1 MMQYLI
7 EVLVRVGQSGLC
19 SGFDGWHPY
28 KLDES
33 HRVWTLVK
41 WNPTRPAVLDPR
53 SQHRALVLVLDPRL
67 GRDGRTD
74 HIVR

>member
-33 HRVWTLVK
+33 HRVWTFVK
-41 WNPTRPAVLDPR
+41 WNPTRPVVCGDRGR
-53 SQHRALVLVLDPRL
+53 SNLSRMSVWRWFGLVWFCDV
-67 GRDGRTD
+67 
-74 HIVR
+74 